1 MRWPLQET
9 LQFIEPSV
17 PPALVSAQAFTH
29 IKQLAQQLPTGL
41 SSYYLECR
49 LTTEA
54 EQVDFLAC
62 ATTPEGGRELLA
74 GKNTAFPPHLL
85 EASLWQRIHHF
96 CRQWATPT
104 SALHARV
111 PLVWFEFD
119 HAESTPSALPSPSF
133 CFCLDRTYLQRG
145 SWSQRQPSQDS
156 GQDKNLAKNG
166 LQLLLDQPLAR
177 QNEHVFDTC
186 FDALPEG
193 GRIIHISAMIA
204 RQPSVVKLYGVVP
217 TVQLVPYLTRLG
229 WPGSFRELAAIM
241 ADFCRTNTVDHNTY
255 LDLSLGAS
263 ISPRLGLAFAQQQIE
278 QLPGQDF
285 ARRALLDLCVQH
297 GLCSPAKRDALVLW
311 PGRLRAVF
319 PGDTLPTRF
328 RKWLDI
334 KLVYHPDQPLEAKGY
349 LGFMPYFSL
358 F

>member
-9 LQFIEPSV
+9 LQLIAPAI
-17 PPALVSAQAFTH
+17 PPALVSAQAFAH
-29 IKQLAQQLPTGL
+29 IQQLAQQLPAGL

-49 LTTEA
+49 LTAEA

-62 ATTPEGGRELLA
+62 AATPEGGREMLA
-74 GKNTAFPPHLL
+74 GEHAPFPPPLL
-85 EASLWQRIHHF
+85 EVPLWQRVHDF
-96 CRQWATPT
+96 CREWATPA
-104 SALHARV
+104 SALHTRV

-119 HAESTPSALPSPSF
+119 HAEGVPSSRPSPSF

-145 SWSQRQPSQDS
+145 PWSQRYPSLNNH
-156 GQDKNLAKNG
+156 QDKDLAKHG
-166 LQLLLDQPLAR
+166 LQLLLDQPLPQQHAR
-177 QNEHVFDTC
+177 VFDLC

-204 RQPSVVKLYGVVP
+204 RQPSMVKLYGVVP
-217 TVQLVPYLTRLG
+217 TAQLVPYLTRLG
-229 WPGSFRELAAIM
+229 WPGSLHELAAIM
-241 ADFCRTNTVDHNTY
+241 AEFCTADTVDHNTY

-278 QLPGQDF
+278 QLPGQDVT
-285 ARRALLDLCVQH
+285 RRALLDRCVQH
-297 GLCSPAKRDALVLW
+297 GLCSPAKRDALVHW
-311 PGRLRAVF
+311 PGRFRAVF
-319 PGDTLPTRF
+319 PGDALPTRF

-334 KLVYHPDQPLEAKGY
+334 KLVYQPGQPLEAKGY